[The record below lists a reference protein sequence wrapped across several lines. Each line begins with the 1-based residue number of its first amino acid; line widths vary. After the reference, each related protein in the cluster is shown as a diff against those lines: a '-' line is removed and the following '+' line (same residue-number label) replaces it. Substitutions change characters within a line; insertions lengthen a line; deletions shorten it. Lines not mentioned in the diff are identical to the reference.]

1 MGPTTAVERTA
12 DHKEDAMLTTNR
24 STQKRQVPVAP
35 KGVLGTSGIF
45 KGLPAAILQE
55 LEGRMVER
63 RFTKGDSIFLEGD
76 PAVSVWFVK
85 EGHVKAA
92 ASAVSGRCQTLC
104 MVGKGHMFGS
114 CCCFGAEEY
123 PCHAMAETDVTVVSL
138 PMVDFLSLLDRYPG
152 IGAALVK
159 EISQRLRHTKDSLT
173 FEQEPVERRIL
184 HALVDLVAEFGNTIP
199 LTKREVAEM
208 VGTTVESSIR
218 TFSRFEEEG
227 LVATARGK
235 ITVKSLEAVGKRLV
249 RE

>member
-1 MGPTTAVERTA
+1 MPAERKV
-12 DHKEDAMLTTNR
+12 DPREDDMLTTNR
-24 STQKRQVPVAP
+24 SAQKKAIPAVP
-35 KGVLGTSGIF
+35 KGVLGTLGIF
-45 KGLPAAILQE
+45 KGLPASILQE

-63 RFTKGDSIFLEGD
+63 RFTKGGSIFLEGD
-76 PAVSVWFVK
+76 RAASVWFVK

-123 PCHAMAETDVTVVSL
+123 PCHAVAETDVTVVSL
-138 PMVDFLSLLDRYPG
+138 PMADFLSLLDRHPR

-159 EISQRLRHTKDSLT
+159 EISQRLRHTKGSQT

-184 HALVDLVAEFGNTIP
+184 HALVDLVAEFGNTLP

-218 TFSRFEEEG
+218 TFSRFEKEG
-227 LVATARGK
+227 LVATTRGR

-249 RE
+249 GE

>member
-1 MGPTTAVERTA
+1 
-12 DHKEDAMLTTNR
+12 MLTMNR
-24 STQKRQVPVAP
+24 FAQKRTIPAVP
-35 KGVLGTSGIF
+35 KGVLGTLEIF
-45 KGLPAAILQE
+45 KGLPAAILQD

-63 RFTKGDSIFLEGD
+63 RFPKGGSIFLEGD
-76 PAVSVWFVK
+76 RASSVWFVK

-123 PCHAMAETDVTVVSL
+123 PCHAVAETDVTVVSL
-138 PMVDFLSLLDRYPG
+138 PMGDFLSLLDRHPG
-152 IGAALVK
+152 IGSALVK
-159 EISQRLRHTKDSLT
+159 EISQRLRHTKDSQT
-173 FEQEPVERRIL
+173 FEQESVERRIL
-184 HALVDLVAEFGNTIP
+184 HALVDLVAEFGNTLP

-227 LVATARGK
+227 LVATTRGR
-235 ITVKSLEAVGKRLV
+235 ITVKSLEAVGKRLIGGK
-249 RE
+249 